1 MGYSKRYACLE
12 APMSFRAP
20 LLAVSFFAVLSVAR
34 SGAAEE
40 ALHEVIAP
48 PAQGKVGATGRTM
61 VTLTG
66 KNGWHLNEQAPVTLK
81 LTPSAGISV
90 EKPKMGRKD
99 LVEDTKE
106 RARFD
111 IAFTPAEAGRKTIDA
126 EANFVVC
133 QEAACKPVKEKV
145 TLAVVVSPAGKD
157 PAKPAGKK

>member
-1 MGYSKRYACLE
+1 
-12 APMSFRAP
+12 MSFRAP
-20 LLAVSFFAVLSVAR
+20 LLAFSFVVLT
-34 SGAAEE
+34 GAGTTASAEQP
-40 ALHEVIAP
+40 LHEVIAP

-90 EKPKMGRKD
+90 EKPKMNRKD
-99 LVEDTKE
+99 LVEDTKD

-111 IAFTPAEAGRKTIDA
+111 IAFTPAEAGRKTIEA
-126 EANFVVC
+126 EASFVVC

-145 TLAVVVSPAGKD
+145 TLAVVVSPAG
-157 PAKPAGKK
+157 GKK